1 MKNLEKELEEFKKF
15 KKDFKYEVKE
25 VEEKDG
31 VEVYE
36 GESLIDENGKEKGG
50 RRKLDKCRL

>member
-25 VEEKDG
+25 VEKKME
-31 VEVYE
+31 
-36 GESLIDENGKEKGG
+36 
-50 RRKLDKCRL
+50 

>member
-36 GESLIDENGKEKGG
+36 GESLIDENGKEKGKQNG
-50 RRKLDKCRL
+50 LRY

>member
-31 VEVYE
+31 VEEYE
-36 GESLIDENGKEKGG
+36 GESLIEMEK
-50 RRKLDKCRL
+50 RKVKAKIG